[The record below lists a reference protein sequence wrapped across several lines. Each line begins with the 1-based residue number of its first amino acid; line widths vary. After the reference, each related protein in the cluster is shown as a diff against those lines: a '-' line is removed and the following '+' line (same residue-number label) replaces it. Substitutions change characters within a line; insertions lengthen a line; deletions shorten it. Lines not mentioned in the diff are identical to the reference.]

1 MVKMK
6 SHLIGGVV
14 SYFIFISVLRS
25 MNIFIPN
32 FNLILYFF
40 LCVFSSIIPD
50 IDMKRSKIH
59 RYLVYIVV
67 LISILIAL
75 NSRSEISFYASIFAG
90 VLFLIFLKNL
100 KHRKFFHSIK
110 FGILYSTILGIV
122 FYSFLGD
129 FVIPACAAFT
139 GFFFAF
145 SLGQSY
151 IIRY

>member
-1 MVKMK
+1 MK
-6 SHLIGGVV
+6 SHLIGGVI
-14 SYFIFISVLRS
+14 SYFIFVMGLRS

-40 LCVFSSIIPD
+40 LCVFSSLIPD

-59 RYLVYIVV
+59 RYLVYIIV

-75 NSRSEISFYASIFAG
+75 NSRSEIFFYVPIFIG
-90 VLFLIFLKNL
+90 ILFLIILKNV

-110 FGILYSTILGIV
+110 FGILYSILLGIV

-129 FVIPACAAFT
+129 FVIPACVAFT
-139 GFFFAF
+139 GFF
-145 SLGQSY
+145 SHLVLDRV
-151 IIRY
+151 I